1 MHDQSE
7 ILGHE
12 AAFDCLNHA
21 AFQSLGEDGE
31 LGSVIQLG
39 AVEEAPCP
47 CENAGD

>member
-7 ILGHE
+7 VLGHE

-21 AFQSLGEDGE
+21 ALQSLCENGE
-31 LGSVIQLG
+31 LVSVVQLG
-39 AVEEAPCP
+39 AVEEASCP